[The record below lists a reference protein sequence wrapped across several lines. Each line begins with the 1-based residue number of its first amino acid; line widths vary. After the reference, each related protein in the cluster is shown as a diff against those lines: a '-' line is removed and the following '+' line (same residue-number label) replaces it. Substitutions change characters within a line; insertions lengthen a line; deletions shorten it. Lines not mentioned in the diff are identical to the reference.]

1 MRLEDLISGSTIVVE
16 PSGERLNLISVEFA
30 GDDAVKVVCR
40 YQDNRLDERVF
51 YRTDEPK

>member
-30 GDDAVKVVCR
+30 GDDVVKVVSR
-40 YQDNRLDERVF
+40 YEDNRLDERVF

>member
-1 MRLEDLISGSTIVVE
+1 MRLEDLISGSKIVVE

-40 YQDNRLDERVF
+40 YEDNRLDERVF